1 MGQRMIGRLVG
12 NRRGA
17 VGVIG
22 ALTIPVLLGLGGL
35 VAEYGNA
42 LVVRTDNQR
51 VADAAAYAGALAY
64 GQVGSADDAAKT
76 AATTAAKR
84 VVAYNGIPAT
94 IVKGAVSTPTTT
106 VDVVPSPSGNGTAV
120 QVSISTNVPLF
131 FTRFINKAGAT
142 TQAVPVTAYAELR
155 GDAPACITALSTA
168 VTYGI
173 TMTGGTA
180 ISAPN
185 CAVAADAS
193 EQLNGSATITA
204 KTVAYGTTSPSLGGG
219 AKIIGKVLQ
228 SAPVDPLAGSSEVAA
243 LTGRVATVKAQTAP
257 TAPSA
262 VTVAAVT
269 GGSSFN
275 FGYVTQAQQQSGM
288 PAGCTVTGADYGN
301 TWSVVCTQS
310 TLTIAAFQ
318 FGGGMTI
325 NFNTAKTAT
334 YKFAQGLSVGGGS
347 TVRFGGG
354 DYTFNGD
361 VNLQSAT
368 SFGAISSF
376 KVRGNLTTSTTMNF
390 GDGNYTV
397 TGNLTITQPTTFGNG
412 NFNIGGDILGSS
424 TATFGNGTFNV
435 VGGINNSGGNPMTFG
450 YGTFTVGTLNASCDS
465 DRPSICALSSGAT
478 SFGTSG
484 STSSSFALQSG
495 VSAGGGA
502 NVRFGAGT
510 TNSFRSGTSSNGNYS
525 LRILGGAVMGITV
538 GNLTAGT
545 GTFQVTGAIVD
556 DGGGSCLVIGEA
568 PNHDI
573 GKSVS
578 GAGAIVMGAGIYTI
592 SQYMWMGASNGGN
605 SGNCPGYSGQQ
616 IGVLANNVSIY
627 IDGSGMPGGSTCSAY
642 AFCVGAGYSAV
653 TISGPPMPVAPATSA
668 RLAIVSAPSSG
679 TAGAYFFAGSALA
692 VTGTIYFPRA
702 PIKLDGGAS
711 VGDTTANGCLTYIAD
726 TFTMTGGTT
735 AASSCITG
743 SGRQTAVLVQ

>member
-1 MGQRMIGRLVG
+1 MGQRMIGKLVG

-76 AATTAAKR
+76 AATAAAKR

-173 TMTGGTA
+173 TMTGGTS

-228 SAPVDPLAGSSEVAA
+228 SAPVDPLAGSSEVTA
-243 LTGRVATVKAQTAP
+243 LSNRLATVKAQTAP
-257 TAPSA
+257 VAPVVVGPTGGTPVNLGYTQTPGSLPSNCIGTTPSA
-262 VTVAAVT
+262 YSSIWNVTCT
-269 GGSSFN
+269 GTRVDISDFQ
-275 FGYVTQAQQQSGM
+275 VSG
-288 PAGCTVTGADYGN
+288 
-301 TWSVVCTQS
+301 
-310 TLTIAAFQ
+310 
-318 FGGGMTI
+318 TI
-325 NFNTAKTAT
+325 NFN
-334 YKFAQGLSVGGGS
+334 VGGSPNVVYNFSKGISIGSGTVVNFGPGTYNVKGEMILASPVSFGDVTLNLTGDLVGSS
-347 TVRFGGG
+347 TV
-354 DYTFNGD
+354 
-361 VNLQSAT
+361 
-368 SFGAISSF
+368 
-376 KVRGNLTTSTTMNF
+376 
-390 GDGNYTV
+390 
-397 TGNLTITQPTTFGNG
+397 TFGKG
-412 NFNIGGDILGSS
+412 SFNIGG
-424 TATFGNGTFNV
+424 
-435 VGGINNSGGNPMTFG
+435 GISNTGGNAMTFG
-450 YGTFTVGTLNASCDS
+450 YGSFNIGQMQPIIGCNGTSEL
-465 DRPSICALSSGAT
+465 PSICALSSGNT
-478 SFGTSG
+478 YFGYTGGTASNIQLTSG
-484 STSSSFALQSG
+484 
-495 VSAGGGA
+495 VYVGGGA
-502 NVRFGAGT
+502 KAYF
-510 TNSFRSGTSSNGNYS
+510 
-525 LRILGGAVMGITV
+525 
-538 GNLTAGT
+538 GT
-545 GTFQVTGAIVD
+545 GTGNKFISGSSSSSVNAFSISVQGGSVMQIADMTNSGLFQITGAIRD
-556 DGGGSCLVIGEA
+556 DGGESCLDIGA
-568 PNHDI
+568 ATNHDI
-573 GKSVS
+573 GQFIT
-578 GAGAIVMGAGIYTI
+578 GAGAIVMGRGTYTI
-592 SQYMWMGASNGGN
+592 GGYMWMGENGGGT
-605 SGNCPGYSGQQ
+605 SHRCPNNAAV
-616 IGVLANNVSIY
+616 GVLAKNVTIY
-627 IDGSGMPGGSTCSAY
+627 LAGANMPAGSNCSGY
-642 AFCVGAGYSAV
+642 SFCAGAGYSSVVITALGTDTTTSRIAIAGS
-653 TISGPPMPVAPATSA
+653 TIST
-668 RLAIVSAPSSG
+668 G
-679 TAGAYFFAGSALA
+679 TDKNGKPTYNNYGVYFRQGANIG
-692 VTGTIYFPRA
+692 VTGTIYFPHG
-702 PIKLDGGAS
+702 PMEQDGGAAL
-711 VGDTTANGCLTYIAD
+711 GETALGTDASSGCLTIIVD